1 MAPKAV
7 KATKEILDTAEEQNK
22 YDSDQLTDNFKGRL
36 VVLNPEQSEIAK
48 NLKIAK
54 KGNYAIKA

>member
-48 NLKIAK
+48 NLKITK
-54 KGNYAIKA
+54 KGNFAIKA